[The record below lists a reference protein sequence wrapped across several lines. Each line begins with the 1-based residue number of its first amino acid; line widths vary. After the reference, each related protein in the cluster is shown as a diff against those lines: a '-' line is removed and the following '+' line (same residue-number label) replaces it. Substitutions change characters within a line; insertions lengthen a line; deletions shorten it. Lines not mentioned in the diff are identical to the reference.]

1 MLSSI
6 DLQRDK
12 EPDYQVDDVGSYVF
26 YRPSESAIRAYRFQ
40 AAQVRV
46 ASP

>member
-26 YRPSESAIRAYRFQ
+26 YRPSESAVRAYRFQ
-40 AAQVRV
+40 PAQIRV